1 MSSNRDLY
9 LNGYLCT
16 GTGRGEKEYTK
27 GDLLKIAKRQTPV
40 IRVPKEASK
49 SEICQI
55 LIDRKASTE
64 GYMTR
69 VKTFESIEKLMEYL
83 DVHDARELIKLTD
96 AELEE
101 LIKKIKLYDEK
112 VTMEEYLKG
121 TRGSNR
127 VKKFL
132 IAIAEKYCR
141 CLKGVE
147 ARGTKSKAISPNAI
161 CNKTVFNNKGLK
173 APGASYQCNPTP
185 LLLAPMGSKYVL
197 EKKK

>member
-16 GTGRGEKEYTK
+16 GSGRGEKEYTK
-27 GDLLKIAKRQTPV
+27 GDLLKIARRQTPA
-40 IRVPKEASK
+40 IHVPKEASK
-49 SEICQI
+49 TEICKI

-64 GYMTR
+64 GYTTR
-69 VKTFESIEKLMEYL
+69 VKTFESIEKLMDYL
-83 DVHDARELIKLTD
+83 DIHDARELIKLND
-96 AELEE
+96 KELKE
-101 LIKKIKLYDEK
+101 LISKIKLYDETI
-112 VTMEEYLKG
+112 TMEEYLKG

-147 ARGTKSKAISPNAI
+147 ASGTSISPNAI
-161 CNKTVFNNKGLK
+161 CNKSVFNSKGLK
-173 APGASYQCNPTP
+173 APGASYQCRPTP
-185 LLLAPMGSKYVL
+185 LLLAPIGSKYVL

>member
-1 MSSNRDLY
+1 MASNGDLY

-16 GTGRGEKEYTK
+16 GTGRGYTK
-27 GDLLKIAKRQTPV
+27 GDLLQIAKRQTPP

-49 SEICQI
+49 SDICKM
-55 LIDRKASTE
+55 LIDRKASTN
-64 GYMTR
+64 GYTAR

-83 DVHDARELIKLTD
+83 DVDDARELIKLTD
-96 AELEE
+96 KELEE
-101 LIKKIKLYDEK
+101 LIKTIKLYDDTVSMK
-112 VTMEEYLKG
+112 EYLRG

-147 ARGTKSKAISPNAI
+147 ARKSSISPNAV
-161 CNKTVFNNKGLK
+161 CNKAVFNSKGLK
-173 APGASYQCNPTP
+173 GPGASYQCSPTP
-185 LLLAPMGSKYVL
+185 LLLAPIGSKYVL

>member
-16 GTGRGEKEYTK
+16 GSGRGEKEYTK
-27 GDLLKIAKRQTPV
+27 GDLLKIAKRQTPP
-40 IRVPKEASK
+40 IRIPKEASK
-49 SEICQI
+49 TEICKI

-64 GYMTR
+64 GYTTR
-69 VKTFESIEKLMEYL
+69 IKTFESIEKLMEYL
-83 DVHDARELIKLTD
+83 DVHDARELIKLTNT
-96 AELEE
+96 ELEE
-101 LIKKIKLYDEK
+101 LIQKIKLYDEK
-112 VTMEEYLKG
+112 VTMEEYLKD

-132 IAIAEKYCR
+132 IAMAEKYCR

-147 ARGTKSKAISPNAI
+147 ASKSSVIPNAI
-161 CNKTVFNNKGLK
+161 CNKSVFNSKGLK
-173 APGASYQCNPTP
+173 APGASYQCKPTA
-185 LLLAPMGSKYVL
+185 LLLAPIGSKYVL